1 MRPFLSSLNLP
12 EALEDNDNFMAFKIP
27 VSLWQTTWLQK
38 ACKLILNVCER
49 KNQTFSAAQR

>member
-27 VSLWQTTWLQK
+27 VSLWQTNL
-38 ACKLILNVCER
+38 AR
-49 KNQTFSAAQR
+49 KGM